1 MEEEEKYKK
10 KGRDEK
16 LAARTECQSP
26 KRAELSTIKTKL
38 NQESDHAAN
47 MCNVADGLALARCLQ
62 CGGRFGSC
70 SLLAAV
76 VQDKG
81 GGKKIIQNP
90 KSKNRIAT

>member
-47 MCNVADGLALARCLQ
+47 MCNVADGLALARCSQ
-62 CGGRFGSC
+62 QSC
-70 SLLAAV
+70 KTIYL
-76 VQDKG
+76 DKG
-81 GGKKIIQNP
+81 GARRWGKK
-90 KSKNRIAT
+90 